1 MSKPIVVV
9 TDLSNRIIYY
19 QWFVYG
25 FMLLDKSGIIKLKF
39 DLPLSQKLYVINHA
53 QFFVR
58 CLNKI
63 KNYFQGN
70 KEIKKYCSLVGIEV
84 TFEGNGYVTG
94 QSIPEGTIINKD
106 TKLTDAKKLTSI
118 ITEQISKEQK
128 EFYDIQVFL
137 DIDGEEIDGY
147 PTIGYL
153 GKNAK
158 DFKYTTASYEK
169 DEE

>member
-63 KNYFQGN
+63 KNHFQGN
-70 KEIKKYCSLVGIEV
+70 KEIKTEAY
-84 TFEGNGYVTG
+84 FRGYVLDEKGKHTFCID
-94 QSIPEGTIINKD
+94 SADSPNMFSGTLLRFCDVYFKI
-106 TKLTDAKKLTSI
+106 
-118 ITEQISKEQK
+118 QCPK
-128 EFYDIQVFL
+128 EFDSKGFKIGNEYIPFLIQNLKIQKMRERRKQSANYVQRY
-137 DIDGEEIDGY
+137 IY
-147 PTIGYL
+147 VT
-153 GKNAK
+153 KK
-158 DFKYTTASYEK
+158 
-169 DEE
+169 